1 MADGELQTTTRR
13 RPQNF
18 ETPRTKSTRPEP
30 RQHEGAR
37 RRSLAASLAELFLV
51 VAWFYLCDRWHA
63 FPIRPRQHDLRSF
76 GLVLSIA
83 AVVANAYESG
93 SGKPSTPPTPPTPPK
108 HEMLGRHQTDEWK
121 GVMQLW
127 ILLSH
132 YFNCT
137 ETYKVVRLFVASF
150 SWMTGYGNCSY
161 YIRSN
166 DFSVRRLV
174 RSVARLNAFAALCCV
189 ALGNQYMLYYICPL
203 TTLHTISVYV
213 VMAAWPSAKSKFSHA
228 LLKVAAAAAV
238 VAVVWEDEAV
248 FRRVWSPL
256 RWLLRYDGPSF
267 RSDDPM
273 HEWHF
278 RSGLEKY
285 VWLHGMLFAL
295 VRRPYERLLL
305 SLSSSPQRGTLRTFQ
320 FVVATACLAAGAV
333 WYRHAGH
340 LDKYA
345 YNRVH
350 PYTSF
355 VPVTIFVLLRNLDV
369 GMWSRSFGGFYRT
382 LGAIS
387 LELCT

>member
-1 MADGELQTTTRR
+1 MHGGREKISG
-13 RPQNF
+13 NF
-18 ETPRTKSTRPEP
+18 
-30 RQHEGAR
+30 
-37 RRSLAASLAELFLV
+37 
-51 VAWFYLCDRWHA
+51 
-63 FPIRPRQHDLRSF
+63 
-76 GLVLSIA
+76 
-83 AVVANAYESG
+83 
-93 SGKPSTPPTPPTPPK
+93 
-108 HEMLGRHQTDEWK
+108 
-121 GVMQLW
+121 W
-127 ILLSH
+127 ILLYH

-174 RSVARLNAFAALCCV
+174 RSVVRLNAFAALCCV

-213 VMAAWPSAKSKFSHA
+213 VMAAWPSANSKFSHA

-248 FRRVWSPL
+248 FRRAWSPL

-285 VWLHGMLFAL
+285 VWLHGILFAL

-305 SLSSSPQRGTLRTFQ
+305 RLSSSPRRGTVRTFQ

-333 WYRHAGH
+333 WYRHVGH